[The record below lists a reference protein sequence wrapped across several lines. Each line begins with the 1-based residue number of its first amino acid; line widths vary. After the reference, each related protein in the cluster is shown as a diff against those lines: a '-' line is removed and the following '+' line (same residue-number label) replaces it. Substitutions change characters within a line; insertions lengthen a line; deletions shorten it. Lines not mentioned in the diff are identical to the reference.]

1 MTSLV
6 KKSQDYVIQRQ
17 DYDECVP
24 ALRERGE
31 EPKGLMAQK
40 SHDASIPEQDYYTFM
55 GLSLAPPRH

>member
-1 MTSLV
+1 M
-6 KKSQDYVIQRQ
+6 IQRQ

-40 SHDASIPEQDYYTFM
+40 SHDASIPE
-55 GLSLAPPRH
+55 